1 MESERMTRVMGI
13 VNVTP
18 DSFSDG
24 GKYFRPEEAVRRALN
39 LIDDGADI
47 IDIGA
52 ESTRPG
58 SVPISWE
65 EEWSRLE
72 PVFKGLS
79 PRGCPRRKGLSPQS
93 VSVQS
98 DLDDRA
104 NLLQKDNSAKNKDK
118 ISVITEGSVPT
129 SAVPEGPVPRD
140 AEGSVPISVPISVDT
155 YHPETARL
163 AVESGASIIN
173 CVYPEPIGEM
183 LEILRENPNVELV
196 MPASAWE
203 MRDER
208 WVMRDERWVMRD
220 ERWVMGDERWGM
232 GDLAS
237 RIYIDPMIGFGTTR
251 EEDLELLRSVPE
263 LAKKARVLVG
273 ASRKRLVKKL
283 TGEKVTGKNLGG
295 NLGIAVWAAMNGASV
310 VRVHDVRE
318 TFQALK
324 VIGAICGRICG

>member
-39 LIDDGADI
+39 LIDEGADI

-72 PVFKGLS
+72 PVLKGLS
-79 PRGCPRRKGLSPQS
+79 PRCPPQCPSRRKGLSPQS

-98 DLDDRA
+98 DIDDRA

-129 SAVPEGPVPRD
+129 SEVSEG
-140 AEGSVPISVPISVDT
+140 SVPISVDT

-173 CVYPEPIGEM
+173 CVYPEPVEEM

-196 MPASAWE
+196 MPVSAF
-203 MRDER
+203 
-208 WVMRDERWVMRD
+208 
-220 ERWVMGDERWGM
+220 GM
-232 GDLAS
+232 AGVDLLS

-295 NLGIAVWAAMNGASV
+295 NLGIAVWAAMNGATV

>member
-1 MESERMTRVMGI
+1 MGI

-24 GKYFRPEEAVRRALN
+24 GKYCRPEEAVRRVKN
-39 LIDDGADI
+39 LIDEGADI

-72 PVFKGLS
+72 PVL
-79 PRGCPRRKGLSPQS
+79 KGLSPQ
-93 VSVQS
+93 
-98 DLDDRA
+98 
-104 NLLQKDNSAKNKDK
+104 
-118 ISVITEGSVPT
+118 I
-129 SAVPEGPVPRD
+129 EGPVP
-140 AEGSVPISVPISVDT
+140 ISIDT
-155 YHPETARL
+155 YHHETARL
-163 AVESGASIIN
+163 AAKCGARMIN
-173 CVYPEPIGEM
+173 CVYPEPVEQM
-183 LEILRENPNVELV
+183 LEILAENSQLELV
-196 MPASAWE
+196 IPASS
-203 MRDER
+203 
-208 WVMRDERWVMRD
+208 
-220 ERWVMGDERWGM
+220 WGLSPLLK
-232 GDLAS
+232 GLS
-237 RIYIDPMIGFGTTR
+237 PRIYIDPMIGFGTTR

-295 NLGIAVWAAMNGASV
+295 NLGIAVWAAMNGASA

-318 TFQALK
+318 TVQALK
-324 VIGAICGRICG
+324 VISTIEACTSSALTDIKG

>member
-1 MESERMTRVMGI
+1 MTLVMGI

-24 GKYFRPEEAVRRALN
+24 GKYCRPEEAVRRVKN
-39 LIDDGADI
+39 LISEGADM

-72 PVFKGLS
+72 PVLQGLS
-79 PRGCPRRKGLSPQS
+79 PRESIGS
-93 VSVQS
+93 
-98 DLDDRA
+98 
-104 NLLQKDNSAKNKDK
+104 
-118 ISVITEGSVPT
+118 EG
-129 SAVPEGPVPRD
+129 
-140 AEGSVPISVPISVDT
+140 SVPISVDT

-163 AVESGASIIN
+163 AVKYGARIIN
-173 CVYPEPIGEM
+173 CVYPEPIEEM
-183 LEILRENPNVELV
+183 SDILTENPQIELV
-196 MPASAWE
+196 VPASAWGLSP
-203 MRDER
+203 RLQ
-208 WVMRDERWVMRD
+208 
-220 ERWVMGDERWGM
+220 G
-232 GDLAS
+232 LS
-237 RIYIDPMIGFGTTR
+237 PRIYIDPMIGFGTTR

-295 NLGIAVWAAMNGASV
+295 NLGIAVWAAMNGASA

-318 TFQALK
+318 TVQALR
-324 VIGAICGRICG
+324 VIGTIVQTVPREVDQTQ